1 MKETHMTARI
11 HPIVLASVLTFGF
24 VGQAFAHAHLKAA
37 MPAMDS
43 TVATAPTQLDLDF
56 SEGVNPKF
64 TGVKVTGPGGAVVQM
79 GEAKS
84 GPAGDKGLLVP
95 ISGTLSPGSYK
106 VEWHALATD
115 GHKTEGSYS
124 FTVKP

>member
-1 MKETHMTARI
+1 MTLRI
-11 HPIVLASVLTFGF
+11 HPIVLASVLTFGL

-37 MPAMDS
+37 TPAMDA
-43 TVATAPTQLDLDF
+43 TVTTAPTHLDLVF

-64 TGVKVTGPGGAVVQM
+64 TGVTVTGPGGGAIST
-79 GEAKS
+79 GEAKL
-84 GPAGDKGLLVP
+84 GPAGDKALVVP
-95 ISGTLSPGSYK
+95 VSGTLAPGLYK

-115 GHKTEGSYS
+115 GHKTEGSYT

>member
-1 MKETHMTARI
+1 MTIRI
-11 HPIVLASVLTFGF
+11 HPIVLASALTVGL

-37 MPAMDS
+37 TPAMDA
-43 TVATAPTQLDLDF
+43 TVATAPSELDLDF

-64 TGVKVTGPGGAVVQM
+64 TGVTVTGPGGAVMPM
-79 GEAKS
+79 GEAKL
-84 GPAGDKGLLVP
+84 GPSGDKALVVP
-95 ISGTLSPGSYK
+95 VSGTLSPGPYK

-115 GHKTEGSYS
+115 GHKTAGSYS